1 MKLERAFLL
10 KQHIG
15 KIVKGIIISIQS
27 FGLFVE
33 LSDIYA
39 EGLILRKKIRDF
51 DESKFNIGQDITV
64 KISNSDID
72 NRRVAL
78 DFVRLH

>member
-33 LSDIYA
+33 LNDIYA

-51 DESKFNIGQDITV
+51 DESKFHIGQDITV
-64 KISNSDID
+64 KISNS
-72 NRRVAL
+72 ATYKL
-78 DFVRLH
+78 YKYTKTKCS

>member
-1 MKLERAFLL
+1 MSLPKT
-10 KQHIG
+10 
-15 KIVKGIIISIQS
+15 IIISIQS

-33 LSDIYA
+33 LNDIYA

-51 DESKFNIGQDITV
+51 DESKFHIGQDITV

-78 DFVRLH
+78 DFVKLH